1 VSHTGAQR
9 RDAVLFDQP
18 VQHLDDQPRPRPIRR
33 VDRDHVLA
41 AQVGCGYI
49 ILLAGLLGG

>member
-1 VSHTGAQR
+1 
-9 RDAVLFDQP
+9 
-18 VQHLDDQPRPRPIRR
+18 